1 MGIKS
6 KSEVLEILE
15 MPRDEFEKTV
25 KSEAK
30 AVHREAGGD
39 AITVNALF
47 GYDNICRNQ
56 CTYCGMRA
64 GNFDV
69 KRYRIGLED
78 AKKTIESVKGLGLGR
93 LFLISGEDPKYD
105 FRDIVSMVE
114 YGKALGLFMS
124 LAAGEFDD
132 EEYIILMNAGLDEY
146 VLKFETSDR
155 EMFGR
160 IKPSTTFE
168 KRMKCIDAIRD
179 TGMAL
184 GSGNIVGLP
193 KQSLGQVADDI
204 MLMKELGIS
213 WAPIIPYMPVPGTPL
228 AEEGGRGSLETTM
241 KEIAILRLMMPQVH
255 ITAQQPGKDAKNGLA
270 DVEGNL
276 DALASGADMLF
287 VDMLPSALRKEFN
300 VISDR
305 MIQGMDKVRNLSNLS
320 GMPIL

>member
-1 MGIKS
+1 
-6 KSEVLEILE
+6 
-15 MPRDEFEKTV
+15 
-25 KSEAK
+25 
-30 AVHREAGGD
+30 
-39 AITVNALF
+39 
-47 GYDNICRNQ
+47 
-56 CTYCGMRA
+56 MRA
-64 GNFDV
+64 GNSGIS
-69 KRYRIGLED
+69 RYRIGLED

-105 FRDIVSMVE
+105 FRDIVAMVE

-160 IKPSTTFE
+160 IKPSTTFD
-168 KRMKCIDAIRD
+168 KRMRCIDAIRD

-193 KQSLGQVADDI
+193 HQSLGQVADDI

-213 WAPIIPYMPVPGTPL
+213 WAPIIQYMPVPGTPL
-228 AEEGGRGSLETTM
+228 AEEGGRGSLETTL
-241 KEIAILRLMMPQVH
+241 KEIAILRLIMPEVH
-255 ITAQQPGKDAKNGLA
+255 ITAQQPGKDPKNGLA

-276 DALASGADMLF
+276 VALSSGADMLF

-305 MIQGMDKVRNLSNLS
+305 MIEGMDKVRNLSNLS